1 MKIATWN
8 VNGFRA
14 REKQVAEWLARDRPD
29 VVCLQ
34 ELKAER
40 SQIVDLPELE
50 GYHRYWHGLRAYS
63 GVALHVRKGLLDA
76 EPAFSHPDFDME
88 SRIVQAQ
95 LGNLV
100 LASVYVPN
108 GGKDYEA
115 KLQFLVRL
123 ADWAKQLAREGRA
136 LILCGDMNVTR
147 SDLDLH
153 PKEVKPGMIGQR
165 EEERDLFERLLGDR
179 LIDVARTLAPD
190 NPNLFTWWAPW
201 RNMRQRNIG
210 WRIDYI
216 LASPSI
222 AARASSCAVLAEV
235 GTSDHAP
242 VMMTVA
248 S

>member
-8 VNGFRA
+8 VNGIRA
-14 REKQVAEWLARDRPD
+14 REKQLAEWLARDRPD

-40 SQIVDLPELE
+40 SQIPEQPELE

-63 GVALHVRKGLLDA
+63 GVALHVRQGLLDA
-76 EPAFSHPDFDME
+76 EPAFSHPDFDVE
-88 SRIVQAQ
+88 ARIVQAQ

-115 KLQFLVRL
+115 KLQFMVRL
-123 ADWAKQLAREGRA
+123 ADWAGQLAREGRE
-136 LILCGDMNVTR
+136 LVLCGDLNITR

-165 EEERDLFERLLGDR
+165 EEERDLFDKLLGGR
-179 LIDVARTLAPD
+179 LVDVTRALAPD
-190 NPNLFTWWAPW
+190 DRNLFTWWAPW
-201 RNMRQRNIG
+201 RNMRSRNIG

-216 LASPSI
+216 LASPAI
-222 AARASSCAVLAEV
+222 ASRASSCTVLAEV

-242 VMMTVA
+242 VMMTT
-248 S
+248 SS

>member
-1 MKIATWN
+1 
-8 VNGFRA
+8 
-14 REKQVAEWLARDRPD
+14 

-40 SQIVDLPELE
+40 AQIVDLPGLE

-63 GVALHVRKGLLDA
+63 GVALHVKKGLLDA
-76 EPAFSHPDFDME
+76 EPVFGHPDFDME

-123 ADWAKQLAREGRA
+123 AAWTKELAREGRE

-165 EEERDLFERLLGDR
+165 EEERDLFDRVLGDR
-179 LIDVARTLAPD
+179 LVDVARALAPD
-190 NPNLFTWWAPW
+190 DPSLFTWWAPW

-222 AARASSCAVLAEV
+222 AARAASCPVLADV

-242 VMMTVA
+242 VMMTTA
-248 S
+248 

>member
-8 VNGFRA
+8 VNGIRA
-14 REKQVAEWLARDRPD
+14 REKQLAEWLARDRLD

-115 KLQFLVRL
+115 KLQFMVRL
-123 ADWAKQLAREGRA
+123 ADWARQIAREGRE
-136 LILCGDMNVTR
+136 LVLCGDMNVTR

-165 EEERDLFERLLGDR
+165 EEERDLFERILGDR
-179 LIDVARTLAPD
+179 LVDVARTLAPD
-190 NPNLFTWWAPW
+190 NPSLFTWWAPW

-242 VMMTVA
+242 VMMTTA
-248 S
+248 